1 MGTRTFPIEHVARS
15 LSTSLTAAVASFDR
29 SRWDLK
35 PSTKTSYFKTF
46 SRFGRFVERELGRAA
61 QLGDLV
67 DDNVN
72 AFLAQEA
79 DRKTMA
85 RNDCIALRQ
94 LAQWATKNGIFPR
107 DPLAA
112 VELPKGRGGKRK
124 PFADA
129 DVKAIIAAASDSKFG
144 PRDRAVIVVGLAAA
158 LRPAEI
164 WQLRLSD
171 VNLGEGWLTVRLETT
186 KSDAGQRTIP
196 LDPQAIAA
204 LDEYVHD
211 YRGTRDGPLFLSARG
226 DAFTYWGF
234 MALFAR
240 LSHRLEERGV
250 DFSAYRMRH
259 TGITNWV
266 RAGVETL
273 VVKQLAGHKSVVTT
287 QRYVGELTR
296 EDLARIP
303 SAFTRIYGRVAS

>member
-1 MGTRTFPIEHVARS
+1 MARS

-46 SRFGRFVERELGRAA
+46 NRFGRFIENAIGRPA

-107 DPLAA
+107 DPLAGI
-112 VELPKGRGGKRK
+112 ELPKGRGGKRK

-129 DVKAIIAAASDSKFG
+129 DVKAIIAAASESKLG

-164 WQLRLSD
+164 WQLQITD
-171 VNLGEGWLTVRLETT
+171 VNLREGWLTVRLETT
-186 KSDAGQRTIP
+186 KTDAGQRTIP

-211 YRGTRDGPLFLSARG
+211 YRGTRDGPLFLNTRG

-240 LSHRLEERGV
+240 LTRRLEERGI

-259 TGITNWV
+259 TAITNWV

>member
-1 MGTRTFPIEHVARS
+1 MLRRPPRSTLFPYTNALPIF
-15 LSTSLTAAVASFDR
+15 TAAVASFDR

-46 SRFGRFVERELGRAA
+46 NRFGRFIENEIGRPA

-107 DPLAA
+107 DPLAGI
-112 VELPKGRGGKRK
+112 ELPKGRCGKRK

-129 DVKAIIAAASDSKFG
+129 DGKAIIGAAPESKLG
-144 PRDRAVIVVGLAAA
+144 PRDRAAIGVGLAAA

-164 WQLRLSD
+164 WQLRPSD
-171 VNLGEGWLTVRLETT
+171 VHL
-186 KSDAGQRTIP
+186 
-196 LDPQAIAA
+196 
-204 LDEYVHD
+204 
-211 YRGTRDGPLFLSARG
+211 
-226 DAFTYWGF
+226 
-234 MALFAR
+234 
-240 LSHRLEERGV
+240 
-250 DFSAYRMRH
+250 
-259 TGITNWV
+259 
-266 RAGVETL
+266 
-273 VVKQLAGHKSVVTT
+273 
-287 QRYVGELTR
+287 
-296 EDLARIP
+296 
-303 SAFTRIYGRVAS
+303 